1 MNKNEERY
9 QQARPRVRCLR
20 VPLASH
26 RTGVLNQ
33 TGTGKLLADQ
43 IAAFAAH
50 RFRDMN
56 GCFSPSTSR
65 SVKVTKQL
73 PKSELIKEIL
83 ADSWVITSNPLF
95 TSRRFVHAFEQL
107 MLIKHDWT
115 KIFYVCIR
123 SEEP

>member
-43 IAAFAAH
+43 IAAVAVVRTAAYN
-50 RFRDMN
+50 D
-56 GCFSPSTSR
+56 STCG
-65 SVKVTKQL
+65 K
-73 PKSELIKEIL
+73 
-83 ADSWVITSNPLF
+83 ADL
-95 TSRRFVHAFEQL
+95 
-107 MLIKHDWT
+107 
-115 KIFYVCIR
+115 
-123 SEEP
+123 